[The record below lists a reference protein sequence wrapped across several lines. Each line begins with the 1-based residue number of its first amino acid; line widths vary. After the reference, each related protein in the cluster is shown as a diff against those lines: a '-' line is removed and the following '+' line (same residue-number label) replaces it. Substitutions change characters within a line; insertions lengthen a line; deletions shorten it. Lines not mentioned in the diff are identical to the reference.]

1 MSKVEDNAAAAIAAD
16 APRNKPEEAAEAEP
30 ASVSYGAL
38 HFRRRLLRTKHVR
51 YQKTVKD
58 LVAKLSEPGEKDT
71 AKDTVNRAYSL
82 LRVFS
87 LTYNFI
93 NLEKDDDKAIIPTD
107 FSDELK

>member
-1 MSKVEDNAAAAIAAD
+1 MSKVQDNVAAAIAAD
-16 APRNKPEEAAEAEP
+16 PPKNKQEEAAEDDP
-30 ASVSYGAL
+30 NTVSYGAL

-51 YQKTVKD
+51 YQKTAKD
-58 LVAKLSEPGEKDT
+58 LVSKLSEPGENDTPKD
-71 AKDTVNRAYSL
+71 AVKFSYSL

-93 NLEKDDDKAIIPTD
+93 NLEKDDDKAVIPTD